1 MKLQVLPLSQEAF
14 SAYGDV
20 IETQQRD
27 FFHINNGLVERYH
40 DLALVEILEQDRTLI
55 SINRAQPANLPL
67 TIHELERHPLG
78 TQAFIPMKGEV
89 FVVVVA
95 LGDDKPDLS
104 TLRAFI
110 TNGEQGVNYHRN
122 VWHHPLFAWQRVTDF
137 LTIDRG
143 GSDNCDV
150 ESWICP
156 YISRHLLSLNP
167 LLACCRRYSRGER

>member
-110 TNGEQGVNYHRN
+110 TNGEQ
-122 VWHHPLFAWQRVTDF
+122 LFAWQRVTDF

-150 ESWICP
+150 ESIPEQELCF
-156 YISRHLLSLNP
+156 
-167 LLACCRRYSRGER
+167 A

>member
-27 FFHINNGLVERYH
+27 FFHINNGTVERYH

-122 VWHHPLFAWQRVTDF
+122 VWHHPLFARAARHRF
-137 LTIDRG
+137 LDHR
-143 GSDNCDV
+143 
-150 ESWICP
+150 
-156 YISRHLLSLNP
+156 SR
-167 LLACCRRYSRGER
+167 RQ

>member
-67 TIHELERHPLG
+67 TI
-78 TQAFIPMKGEV
+78 
-89 FVVVVA
+89 
-95 LGDDKPDLS
+95 DDKPDLS

-110 TNGEQGVNYHRN
+110 INGEQGVNYHRN

-150 ESWICP
+150 ESIPEQELCF
-156 YISRHLLSLNP
+156 
-167 LLACCRRYSRGER
+167 A

>member
-55 SINRAQPANLPL
+55 SI
-67 TIHELERHPLG
+67 
-78 TQAFIPMKGEV
+78 
-89 FVVVVA
+89 
-95 LGDDKPDLS
+95 
-104 TLRAFI
+104 
-110 TNGEQGVNYHRN
+110 
-122 VWHHPLFAWQRVTDF
+122 
-137 LTIDRG
+137 
-143 GSDNCDV
+143 
-150 ESWICP
+150 WICP

-167 LLACCRRYSRGER
+167 LQARCRRYSRGER

>member
-67 TIHELERHPLG
+67 TIYELERHPLG

-89 FVVVVA
+89 FVV
-95 LGDDKPDLS
+95 
-104 TLRAFI
+104 
-110 TNGEQGVNYHRN
+110 
-122 VWHHPLFAWQRVTDF
+122 
-137 LTIDRG
+137 
-143 GSDNCDV
+143 
-150 ESWICP
+150 
-156 YISRHLLSLNP
+156 
-167 LLACCRRYSRGER
+167 

>member
-55 SINRAQPANLPL
+55 SINRAQPANL
-67 TIHELERHPLG
+67 
-78 TQAFIPMKGEV
+78 
-89 FVVVVA
+89 
-95 LGDDKPDLS
+95 
-104 TLRAFI
+104 
-110 TNGEQGVNYHRN
+110 
-122 VWHHPLFAWQRVTDF
+122 
-137 LTIDRG
+137 TIDRG

-150 ESWICP
+150 ESIPEQELCF
-156 YISRHLLSLNP
+156 
-167 LLACCRRYSRGER
+167 A

>member
-122 VWHHPLFAWQRVTDF
+122 VWHHHVCPSIRYCPIPIF
-137 LTIDRG
+137 DRG

-150 ESWICP
+150 ESIPEQELCF
-156 YISRHLLSLNP
+156 
-167 LLACCRRYSRGER
+167 A

>member
-40 DLALVEILEQDRTLI
+40 D
-55 SINRAQPANLPL
+55 LPL

-150 ESWICP
+150 ESIPEQELCF
-156 YISRHLLSLNP
+156 
-167 LLACCRRYSRGER
+167 A

>member
-78 TQAFIPMKGEV
+78 TQAFI
-89 FVVVVA
+89 
-95 LGDDKPDLS
+95 
-104 TLRAFI
+104 

-150 ESWICP
+150 ESIPEQELCF
-156 YISRHLLSLNP
+156 
-167 LLACCRRYSRGER
+167 A

>member
-1 MKLQVLPLSQEAF
+1 MAS
-14 SAYGDV
+14 
-20 IETQQRD
+20 
-27 FFHINNGLVERYH
+27 VERYH

-122 VWHHPLFAWQRVTDF
+122 VWHHPLFAAERHRF
-137 LTIDRG
+137 
-143 GSDNCDV
+143 SDHR
-150 ESWICP
+150 
-156 YISRHLLSLNP
+156 SR
-167 LLACCRRYSRGER
+167 RQ

>member
-20 IETQQRD
+20 IETQQRN

-40 DLALVEILEQDRTLI
+40 DLVNVEILEQDRTLI
-55 SINRAQPANLPL
+55 SINRAQPAIMPL
-67 TIHELERHPLG
+67 VIHELERHPLG
-78 TQAFIPMKGEV
+78 TQAFIPMKGEA

-95 LGDDKPDLS
+95 LGEDEPDLS

-110 TNGEQGVNYHRN
+110 TNGDQGVNYHRN
-122 VWHHPLFAWQRVTDF
+122 VWHHPLFAWQKVTDF
-137 LTIDRG
+137 LTVDRG

-150 ESWICP
+150 ESIPTHELCF
-156 YISRHLLSLNP
+156 
-167 LLACCRRYSRGER
+167 A

>member
-67 TIHELERHPLG
+67 DHSRTRTSSAGYSGLYPDER
-78 TQAFIPMKGEV
+78 
-89 FVVVVA
+89 
-95 LGDDKPDLS
+95 
-104 TLRAFI
+104 
-110 TNGEQGVNYHRN
+110 
-122 VWHHPLFAWQRVTDF
+122 
-137 LTIDRG
+137 
-143 GSDNCDV
+143 
-150 ESWICP
+150 
-156 YISRHLLSLNP
+156 
-167 LLACCRRYSRGER
+167 

>member
-110 TNGEQGVNYHRN
+110 TI
-122 VWHHPLFAWQRVTDF
+122 VTSGITHF
-137 LTIDRG
+137 SP
-143 GSDNCDV
+143 GSA
-150 ESWICP
+150 SPIF
-156 YISRHLLSLNP
+156 
-167 LLACCRRYSRGER
+167 

>member
-67 TIHELERHPLG
+67 TI
-78 TQAFIPMKGEV
+78 IPMKGEV

-150 ESWICP
+150 ESIPEQELCF
-156 YISRHLLSLNP
+156 
-167 LLACCRRYSRGER
+167 A